1 MNACEYLA
9 MVGFDTLIET
19 RTPADNEDD
28 PASIEAARMADH
40 AIAREKILAH
50 KATPLAG
57 RDGAKWIGEINWPDR
72 VPGLKTWTGKMTLPQ
87 LIRRLQDLLR
97 ESDEPDLFLLSVP
110 AIGASGIDALS
121 CPTAIDAGF
130 SVSRLEMPVFQ
141 RPALEL
147 LAILGLQQ
155 LPLISFAPRV
165 CGFLHAGQVWQLLLH
180 ARDGGYYYRFG
191 NLVPCETLE
200 VIS

>member
-9 MVGFDTLIET
+9 RIGFDAMIET
-19 RTPADNEDD
+19 CTPAADEDD
-28 PASIEAARMADH
+28 PDSIEAARLADH
-40 AIAREKILAH
+40 AIVRGKILGT

-57 RDGAKWIGEINWPDR
+57 RDGAKWIVEINWPDR
-72 VPGLKTWTGKMTLPQ
+72 IPGLKSWTGQMTLPK

-97 ESDEPDLFLLSVP
+97 TSDEPDLFAVSVP
-110 AIGASGIDALS
+110 AVGVSGIDALS
-121 CPTAIDAGF
+121 CVDALDAGF

-165 CGFLHAGQVWQLLLH
+165 CGFLHDGQVWKMPLH
-180 ARDGGYYYRFG
+180 ARDGGYYFRFG
-191 NLVPCETLE
+191 DLTPVEFVSL
-200 VIS
+200 